1 MKIDHLISDFSTET
15 LARFFRQK
23 LNSFKPEHEDYSY
36 LFDDT
41 DEITDNYEDIN
52 KLGEADLENAD
63 DLLVLTAK
71 TLAPLTDK
79 TGKKRQYE
87 IAKRILKEENKDAA
101 FFVFYDD
108 KGNFRFSFIRV
119 NFLGAKRSYTHFKRY
134 TYFVSP
140 AQTNKTFKQQIS
152 TANFNKLD
160 SILEAFNVEPLTKEF
175 YIKLQHWYF
184 WALEQVKFPKD
195 AEEEPHGREIAVIR
209 MITRIMFIWFMRV
222 RHLIPDEL
230 FDEEKIQELLL
241 DASPVSSS
249 YYLAILQNLFFAT
262 LNTEQKNRRFRD
274 DKRYGK
280 GFNKDFGNHNVYRY
294 YDLIKDED
302 RFKAIF
308 QNIPFLNG
316 GLFECLDYKTKE
328 KEKRKYIDGFTSVK
342 EKQPVVPNEL
352 FFSDE
357 KSADISKYFGTTGRT
372 YPVQGLMKLLESYN
386 FTIDENDPDDVEV
399 ALDPELLGSIFENLL
414 ASYNPETATTARKA
428 TGSFYTPPE
437 IVNFMTVESLKS
449 YFRANLSASAIEK
462 FEEKLHDLLTVN
474 QPENPFDESVSRQLT
489 ELINDL
495 RIVDPAVG
503 SGAFPM
509 TILNKLVFILGKL
522 DPDNRFWQESQIKS
536 VGKAV
541 SDPMLRRTII
551 ANIQKRFNEKNADY
565 GRKLFLIEK
574 CIYGVDIQQ
583 IAVEIAKLRFFISL
597 LVDETIDPD
606 HPENNYGIETLPNL
620 DFKLMQG
627 DSLIATYAGIDF
639 SHKQDN
645 EALFDVDETYN
656 NLIKEFEELKNLY
669 QNESDKQTKDDL
681 RKQID
686 QMILR
691 IFEEKLHEK
700 VPLLKNIEANAR
712 MIPGEKQREEYR
724 AAEKRKLTQK
734 LGFDLAQMEKD
745 LIAYTEG
752 RKPKQF
758 FLWKVYF
765 AEVFSQKKG
774 FDIVIGNPPYIQLQ
788 KAVDSSRKK
797 FADLYKNEGFDTFER
812 TGDIYALFYEK
823 GIKILN
829 EKGLLCYI
837 TSNKWMRAAYGASLR
852 RFFSTLHPLKLIDMG
867 PGVFNAAT
875 VDTNILLVAN
885 QKTETKNLKALTLK
899 DKNRLNNLSEDDY
912 LTLNR
917 LSDESWIILSPE
929 EKRIKEKIE
938 RKGTPLK
945 DWDINIYRGVLT
957 GYNEAFI
964 IDGATKDRLIARDP
978 KSAEIIKPIL
988 RGRDIKRYKAEF
1000 ADLWLI
1006 ATFPA
1011 LHLNIDDYPAVKEY
1025 LERFLPKIKQTGETY
1040 VDENGNIQKTRKKT
1054 GNKWFETQDQIGYW
1068 KEFEK
1073 EKIVWKRIGSVIR
1086 FSFSDNEV
1094 LSLDSTVI
1102 GIGKK
1107 MRYLTALLN
1116 SKLHIRELLLNSPKT
1131 GTGDVIISVQ
1141 ALTPLKVFLPDDKI
1155 AKPFE
1160 QLVDVI
1166 LTKKEAKE
1174 DTTEEERLI
1183 DLMVYKL
1190 YELSYEEV
1198 KVIDPEF
1205 AMSRESYDRY
1215 TLPA

>member
-1 MKIDHLISDFSTET
+1 MDMLNNLIADFSVDKLEH
-15 LARFFRQK
+15 FFRQK
-23 LNSFKPEHEDYSY
+23 LSSFKPEHEDYSF
-36 LFDDT
+36 LFYDLDK
-41 DEITDNYEDIN
+41 ITDYYKDIY

-71 TLAPLTDK
+71 TFAPLTDK

-101 FFVFYDD
+101 FFIFYDEN
-108 KGNFRFSFIRV
+108 GNFRFSFIRV
-119 NFLGAKRSYTHFKRY
+119 NFSGTHRNYTDFKRY

-140 AQTNKTFKQQIS
+140 RQTNKTFRQQIS
-152 TANFNKLD
+152 KANFAKLD
-160 SILEAFNVEPLTKEF
+160 SILEAFNVEPVTKEF
-175 YIKLQHWYF
+175 YVKLQHWYF
-184 WALEQVKFPKD
+184 WALDNVQFPKD

-209 MITRIMFIWFMRV
+209 MITRVMFIWFMRV
-222 RHLIPDEL
+222 RRLIPNEL
-230 FDEEKIQELLL
+230 FDEKKVQELLMNF
-241 DASPVSSS
+241 SPDSSS
-249 YYLAILQNLFFAT
+249 YYLGILQNLFFAT

-274 DKRYGK
+274 DKRYNK
-280 GFNKDFGNHNVYRY
+280 GFNNDFGNHNVYRF
-294 YDLIKDED
+294 YDLIKDES
-302 RFKAIF
+302 RFKAVF

-328 KEKRKYIDGFTSVK
+328 KEERKYIDGFTAAK
-342 EKQPVVPNEL
+342 EHQPVVPNML

-357 KSADISKYFGTTGRT
+357 KSADISKYFGTTDNA
-372 YPVQGLMKLLESYN
+372 YPVQGLISLLESYN

-449 YFRANLSASAIEK
+449 YFRANLETSAIDN
-462 FEEKLHDLLTVN
+462 FEEKLHDLLTLKV
-474 QPENPFDESVSRQLT
+474 PENPFNEPVSRLLT
-489 ELINDL
+489 ELINNL

-536 VGKAV
+536 VEKVV
-541 SDPMLRRTII
+541 SDPVLRRTLIVDI
-551 ANIQKRFNEKNADY
+551 KKRFKEKNADY
-565 GRKLFLIEK
+565 GRKLYLIEK

-597 LVDETIDPD
+597 LVDETIDFN
-606 HPENNYGIETLPNL
+606 HPEKNYGIETLPNL

-627 DSLIATYAGIDF
+627 DSLIASYADIDF
-639 SHKQDN
+639 SRKQDK
-645 EALFDVDETYN
+645 ETLFDVDEAYN
-656 NLIKEFEELKNLY
+656 NLIKKFEELKNLY

-681 RKQID
+681 RKEID
-686 QMILR
+686 QMVLR

-700 VPLLKNIEANAR
+700 VPLLKSIEARAQ
-712 MIPGEKQREEYR
+712 MIPGEKQREAYR
-724 AAEKRKLTQK
+724 MAEKQKLTKK
-734 LGFDLAQMEKD
+734 LGFDILQMEKE
-745 LIAYTEG
+745 LIAFTEG
-752 RKPKQF
+752 RKPKTF
-758 FLWKVYF
+758 FLWDIYF
-765 AEVFSQKKG
+765 AEVFSQKDG

-788 KAVDSSRKK
+788 KAVDGSRKK
-797 FADLYKNEGFDTFER
+797 FADLYKNENYETFER

-823 GIKILN
+823 GVKILN

-837 TSNKWMRAAYGASLR
+837 TSNKWMRTAYGASLR
-852 RFFSTLHPLKLIDMG
+852 KFFSNLNPVKLIDMG

-885 QKTETKNLKALTLK
+885 QKAETKKLKALTLK
-899 DKNRLNNLSEDDY
+899 DKNRLNHLEDKDY
-912 LTLNR
+912 LTLNH
-917 LSDESWIILSPE
+917 LSEESWIILSSE
-929 EKRIKEKIE
+929 EQQIKEKIE
-938 RKGTPLK
+938 RIGTPLK
-945 DWDINIYRGVLT
+945 DWDIQIYRGVLT
-957 GYNEAFI
+957 GFNEAFI
-964 IDGATKDRLIARDP
+964 IDGQTKDELIARDP

-1011 LHLNIDDYPAVKEY
+1011 LHLNIDDYPVVKEH

-1040 VDENGNIQKTRKKT
+1040 IDENGKVQKTRKKT
-1054 GNKWFETQDQIGYW
+1054 GNKWFETQDQIGYCE
-1068 KEFEK
+1068 EFEK
-1073 EKIVWKRIGSVIR
+1073 EKIIFTKASKEQ
-1086 FSFSDNEV
+1086 SFGF
-1094 LSLDSTVI
+1094 DSTRV
-1102 GIGKK
+1102 
-1107 MRYLTALLN
+1107 YLLQTAYIATGDSLKYILSLLN
-1116 SKLHIRELLLNSPKT
+1116 SKLINYCFKKFYQSGGIEGEIT
-1131 GTGDVIISVQ
+1131 YQ
-1141 ALTPLKVFLPDDKI
+1141 AVVNFPLPRLAIPYQKQFINLANI
-1155 AKPFE
+1155 T
-1160 QLVDVI
+1160 
-1166 LTKKEAKE
+1166 LTKKETDE
-1174 DTTEEERLI
+1174 DTTQEEQQI

-1198 KVIDPEF
+1198 KVIDPAFELTQ
-1205 AMSRESYDRY
+1205 EEYENVQ
-1215 TLPA
+1215 